1 MDLQQYLADISL
13 KTMSQLH
20 RAIVH
25 LTGGQ
30 VLGSAFGMPVVELH
44 TVGRK
49 SGQPRSTMLTVPVIE
64 GDRVV
69 LVASKGGDDRDPDWY
84 RNLIAQPDI
93 ELTMAAGAGRCG
105 PARRHRK
112 RRRSCGPRWWPP
124 TGVTAVTSAAPNA
137 TSRWSSASRA
147 ERPPR
152 LAPATAVRRGGS
164 ASTVS
169 GGPAHRRISR
179 EAERSYRSEP
189 VPADPPTAAEPLV
202 VISER
207 MITPSDPNAGEGR
220 AHFRRSERRVCLSLG
235 RL

>member
-49 SGQPRSTMLTVPVIE
+49 SGQPRSTMLTAPVID

-84 RNLIAQPDI
+84 RNLIAHPDI
-93 ELTMAAGAGRCG
+93 ELTMAAAPADAGPPGVAGREGGVVAPGGGRLYRLRQLPAPHRTRHPAGHLRAALNAHRGWRTVRSANTVSCGPLTVESAARQGDHTEASRCG
-105 PARRHRK
+105 PI
-112 RRRSCGPRWWPP
+112 RRRPRNPW
-124 TGVTAVTSAAPNA
+124 
-137 TSRWSSASRA
+137 R
-147 ERPPR
+147 
-152 LAPATAVRRGGS
+152 
-164 ASTVS
+164 
-169 GGPAHRRISR
+169 
-179 EAERSYRSEP
+179 
-189 VPADPPTAAEPLV
+189 
-202 VISER
+202 
-207 MITPSDPNAGEGR
+207 
-220 AHFRRSERRVCLSLG
+220 
-235 RL
+235 

>member
-49 SGQPRSTMLTVPVIE
+49 SGQPRSTMLTAPVTE

-84 RNLIAQPDI
+84 RNLIAHPDI
-93 ELTMAAGAGRCG
+93 ELTMVG
-105 PARRHRK
+105 
-112 RRRSCGPRWWPP
+112 RRRPVRARQASPAEKAELWPGWWPP
-124 TGVTAVTSAAPNA
+124 IPVTAVTSAAPNA

-147 ERPPR
+147 ERPSW
-152 LAPATAVRRGGS
+152 LAPATAVRRFGRPALCLAGPLTGES
-164 ASTVS
+164 AARQDDHS
-169 GGPAHRRISR
+169 
-179 EAERSYRSEP
+179 EA
-189 VPADPPTAAEPLV
+189 
-202 VISER
+202 
-207 MITPSDPNAGEGR
+207 NW
-220 AHFRRSERRVCLSLG
+220 FRRSADSRGTLGGDPRAHGHSERPKYG
-235 RL
+235 

>member
-49 SGQPRSTMLTVPVIE
+49 SGQPRSTMLTAPVTE

-84 RNLIAQPDI
+84 RNLIAHPDI
-93 ELTMAAGAGRCG
+93 ELTMAGRVGRCG
-105 PARRHRK
+105 PAGRRRP
-112 RRRSCGPRWWPP
+112 RRRSCGPGWWPP
-124 TGVTAVTSAAPNA
+124 IPVTAVTSAAPNE

-147 ERPPR
+147 ERPAR
-152 LAPATAVRRGGS
+152 LAPATAVRRFGRPALCLAGPLTGES
-164 ASTVS
+164 AARLGLAT
-169 GGPAHRRISR
+169 ARI
-179 EAERSYRSEP
+179 A
-189 VPADPPTAAEPLV
+189 
-202 VISER
+202 
-207 MITPSDPNAGEGR
+207 
-220 AHFRRSERRVCLSLG
+220 
-235 RL
+235 

>member
-49 SGQPRSTMLTVPVIE
+49 SGQPRSTILTAPVTE

-84 RNLIAQPDI
+84 RNLIAHPDI
-93 ELTMAAGAGRCG
+93 ELTMAGASAGAGPPGVAGREGGVVAPGGGRLSRLRQLPAPHRTRHPAGHLRAALNAHRGWRGHCG
-105 PARRHRK
+105 A
-112 RRRSCGPRWWPP
+112 
-124 TGVTAVTSAAPNA
+124 
-137 TSRWSSASRA
+137 
-147 ERPPR
+147 
-152 LAPATAVRRGGS
+152 AVRS

-169 GGPAHRRISR
+169 CGPAHRRISR
-179 EAERSYRSEP
+179 EAGRSYRSEL
-189 VPADPPTAAEPLV
+189 VPA
-202 VISER
+202 I
-207 MITPSDPNAGEGR
+207 
-220 AHFRRSERRVCLSLG
+220 RRQPRNSWW
-235 RL
+235 